1 MSHNHDHH
9 DHGHSHAHH
18 HHHASSGKKLLAA
31 LGLTLSF
38 AGVEVAVGFW
48 SGSLTLIGDAGHMAT
63 DSVALG
69 LAAAAAWLSQRPP
82 SERHSYGLGR
92 VEVVAAMVNA
102 LLMLAV
108 VVGIAVEAVER
119 LAQPT
124 SVRGGAVLLVAAL
137 GLFINGLVAW
147 ILMRG
152 ESNLNVRAA
161 LLHVL
166 GDLLG
171 SVAAITAGAVIYFTG
186 WNLIDPI
193 LALLVSFLILY
204 STLHLLRES
213 LHVVMEGVPRHLD
226 LPTIGLRMAGVE
238 HVQSVHDLH
247 IWTLSSGQVALS
259 AHVVIKD
266 MGHWDTVLHN
276 LRELLAHDYD
286 IDHVTL
292 QPERDEH
299 VLQPMDYHEPVEP
312 QSSAS

>member
-1 MSHNHDHH
+1 MSEHGHEHH
-9 DHGHSHAHH
+9 DHGH

-31 LGLTLSF
+31 LGLTLGF

-48 SGSLTLIGDAGHMAT
+48 SGSLTLLGDAGHMAT

-69 LAAAAAWLSQRPP
+69 LAAAASWLAQRPP

-92 VEVVAAMVNA
+92 VEVVAAMLNA

-108 VVGIAVEAVER
+108 VVGIAVEAVGR
-119 LAQPT
+119 LSQPT
-124 SVRGGAVLLVAAL
+124 AVRGGAVLLVAAL
-137 GLFINGLVAW
+137 GLLINGLVAW

-204 STLHLLRES
+204 STLQLLRES

-226 LPTIGLRMAGVE
+226 LPAIGLRMAALE
-238 HVQSVHDLH
+238 HVESVHDLH

-259 AHVVIKD
+259 AHVVVKD
-266 MGHWDTVLHN
+266 MQRWDAILRQ
-276 LRELLAHDYD
+276 LRELLARDYD
-286 IDHVTL
+286 IEHVTL

-299 VLQPMDYHEPVEP
+299 VLQPMDYPEPVEP
-312 QSSAS
+312 RSSAS